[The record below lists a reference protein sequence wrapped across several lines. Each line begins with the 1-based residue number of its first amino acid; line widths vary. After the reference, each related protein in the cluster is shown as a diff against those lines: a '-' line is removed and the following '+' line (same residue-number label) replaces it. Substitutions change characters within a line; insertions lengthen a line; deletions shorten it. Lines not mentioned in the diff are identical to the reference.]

1 MKIKHKQ
8 FYWSFSSDVFLRARF
23 RCFKWISCLSRYRK
37 EPLPKS
43 WKHFS
48 KSCRH
53 EENWEPE
60 HCFPV
65 LLLRSCVGIFKGTL
79 GNKEPNSCWMYIH
92 INIFNF
98 LFLFKT
104 KARPH
109 AQECTVQEWPWLQ
122 PGTENGRG
130 KEVSEAAAGCCW
142 AVLWAVSVPATG
154 FLSIRWKKP
163 TYHCLWFQ
171 LGASLMLAILL

>member
-1 MKIKHKQ
+1 MC
-8 FYWSFSSDVFLRARF
+8 FWGPDSDALSESVVYQDIERNHYQRAGNIF
-23 RCFKWISCLSRYRK
+23 QNHVGMRK
-37 EPLPKS
+37 TES
-43 WKHFS
+43 QS
-48 KSCRH
+48 TV
-53 EENWEPE
+53 
-60 HCFPV
+60 FPV
-65 LLLRSCVGIFKGTL
+65 LPLRSCVGIFKGTL